1 MQQNSSPNN
10 NKMHMSY
17 YLSSTVYDFFFK
29 GVNVTTTWGMVSLC
43 LGLMSLS
50 VVMEGFKVARSQ
62 LMKLSQSRRLGTS
75 RYGPSERSPLIVS
88 QSVLARRNEKLLF
101 GRRVRFHIL
110 QTFLHLIH
118 LTIGYLLMLA
128 VMSYNGY
135 FTIAVVGGAGIGYY
149 CFSLFDLP
157 GKLLGTAAPAPA
169 KVVPASE
176 DFLHPTSGD
185 KTAALLPEGK
195 CGTCPDE
202 C

>member
-1 MQQNSSPNN
+1 
-10 NKMHMSY
+10 MHMSY

-75 RYGPSERSPLIVS
+75 RYGTSE
-88 QSVLARRNEKLLF
+88 
-101 GRRVRFHIL
+101 RVRFHIL

-169 KVVPASE
+169 KIAPAGE
-176 DFLHPTSGD
+176 DFLHPASAD